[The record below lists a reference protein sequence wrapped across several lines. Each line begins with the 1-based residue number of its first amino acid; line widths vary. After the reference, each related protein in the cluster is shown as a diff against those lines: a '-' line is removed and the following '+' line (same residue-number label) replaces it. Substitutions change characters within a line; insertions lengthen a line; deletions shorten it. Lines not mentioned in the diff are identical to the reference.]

1 MENYPDFVVGDF
13 LDTYDNLIL
22 KTKTA
27 YEYFEKYCNEANN
40 FLLIDDDIVFDFGA
54 IMNILRKEESQNVI
68 YGERLDQQ
76 DGKDFSFDFNFMI
89 IKITAHTHPWLIQKG
104 IEISLEQ
111 WEKPVWPDYITGT
124 CVFMTADSARKM
136 GQVAATSRKALTIP
150 IEGNKQK

>member
-13 LDTYDNLIL
+13 LDTYDILIL

-76 DGKDFSFDFNFMI
+76 DGKDFSFDS
-89 IKITAHTHPWLIQKG
+89 G
-104 IEISLEQ
+104 
-111 WEKPVWPDYITGT
+111 
-124 CVFMTADSARKM
+124 
-136 GQVAATSRKALTIP
+136 
-150 IEGNKQK
+150 

>member
-40 FLLIDDDIVFDFGA
+40 FLLIDDDIDFDFGA

-76 DGKDFSFDFNFMI
+76 DG
-89 IKITAHTHPWLIQKG
+89 
-104 IEISLEQ
+104 
-111 WEKPVWPDYITGT
+111 
-124 CVFMTADSARKM
+124 
-136 GQVAATSRKALTIP
+136 
-150 IEGNKQK
+150 